1 MKTSRCCKRKSQA
14 LDDGNM
20 PHAPRL
26 ADLYHKGLNNF
37 ADKETMKTS
46 SFEDTLE
53 FGNVMHLKKML
64 TKYAAKLE
72 NIHYIPQNQNIE
84 LN

>member
-20 PHAPRL
+20 PHAPGL
-26 ADLYHKGLNNF
+26 ADLYMEGLNYF

-46 SFEDTLE
+46 SSFEDTL
-53 FGNVMHLKKML
+53 HLKKML
-64 TKYAAKLE
+64 TKYAGELE
-72 NIHYIPQNQNIE
+72 SIHYIAENQNTE